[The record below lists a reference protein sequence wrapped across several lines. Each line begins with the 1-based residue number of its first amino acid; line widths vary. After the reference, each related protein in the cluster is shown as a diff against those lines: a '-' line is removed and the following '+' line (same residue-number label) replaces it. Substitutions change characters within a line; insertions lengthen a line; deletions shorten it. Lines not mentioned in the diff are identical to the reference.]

1 MILHARINLTGVDLA
16 KFDAYENTVIPLLDG
31 YGISLVARLRADD
44 GQSEV
49 HILDVPDEGVMEL
62 YRADETRQSVQH
74 LWDESG
80 ATGEI
85 TVMQRLD

>member
-1 MILHARINLTGVDLA
+1 MILHARINLSGVDLA
-16 KFDAYENTVIPLLDG
+16 KFDAYENAVIPLLDG
-31 YGISLVARLRADD
+31 YGIALVARLRADD

-49 HILDVPDEGVMEL
+49 HILDVPDESAMER

-74 LWDESG
+74 LWDDCG

-85 TVMQRLD
+85 TVMHRVG